1 MALRRAARRRAS
13 SARWRARSSLAKT
26 GWPSS
31 QPACETVEDAD
42 TLQANAAA
50 AASPVAHL
58 SMLIPLLLMALAF
71 KLYYVVVVLM
81 RARCEVLERE
91 RNTSWVRE
99 LAEPS

>member
-1 MALRRAARRRAS
+1 
-13 SARWRARSSLAKT
+13 
-26 GWPSS
+26 
-31 QPACETVEDAD
+31 
-42 TLQANAAA
+42 
-50 AASPVAHL
+50 
-58 SMLIPLLLMALAF
+58 MLIPLLLMALAF